1 MRTLTQDGQMRWLG
15 PEKGVIG
22 LAVNALMN
30 AFWDMWARKEKKPF
44 WKLICSMEPELLV
57 KMIDFTHMTDCITPE
72 EGLKILKEVRP
83 KWEERIAE
91 LVKDGYPT
99 YTTGAGWL
107 GYSEEKTRGLCAKL
121 VKEGFQHFKMKVGS
135 EDVEEDMKRAS
146 WIREEIDRDGTI
158 RTLMMDANQ
167 KWDV

>member
-1 MRTLTQDGQMRWLG
+1 MRWLG

-22 LAVNALMN
+22 LAVNAIMN
-30 AFWDMWARKEKKPF
+30 AFWDMWARKEKTPF
-44 WKLICSMEPELLV
+44 WKLVCNMEPEQLI

-107 GYSEEKTRGLCAKL
+107 GYSEEKTRGLC
-121 VKEGFQHFKMKVGS
+121 
-135 EDVEEDMKRAS
+135 
-146 WIREEIDRDGTI
+146 
-158 RTLMMDANQ
+158 
-167 KWDV
+167 